1 MEELKT
7 SGGLLA
13 GRYCGAATVEVWQFL
28 KRVNI
33 ELLYDPEIPLLGRY
47 SKY

>member
-7 SGGLLA
+7 SGGLLV
-13 GRYCGAATVEVWQFL
+13 GTYYGAATVEVWQFL

-33 ELLYDPEIPLLGRY
+33 ELLYDSEIPLLGRY